1 MEKFGKKIRVNVL
14 AHDGFEETELIAPV
28 DLLKRA
34 GAEVVIISM
43 TGRKTLKGAHNI
55 DLGADKLWEDVAPGA
70 ACDCVFLPGGG
81 PNSKSL
87 REDVRVLEYL
97 KKAFAAGKHIA
108 AICAAPTALERAGII
123 RGRNVTSYPGCLDEN
138 STEYNYKT
146 DPVVTDGKMI
156 TGRGAGCAF
165 LFGLT
170 LVRELFGENKA
181 LELAEGTIYP
191 HADSLK

>member
-55 DLGADKLWEDVAPGA
+55 DLGADKLW
-70 ACDCVFLPGGG
+70 
-81 PNSKSL
+81 
-87 REDVRVLEYL
+87 EDVRVLEYL

-191 HADSLK
+191 HADSRK

>member
-1 MEKFGKKIRVNVL
+1 VSVIR
-14 AHDGFEETELIAPV
+14 
-28 DLLKRA
+28 
-34 GAEVVIISM
+34 M
-43 TGRKTLKGAHNI
+43 TRRKTLKGAHDI
-55 DLGADKLWEDVAPGA
+55 GLGADKLWEDMVPGA

-97 KKAFAAGKHIA
+97 KKAFGAGKYIA

-138 STEYNYKT
+138 STDYNYSK
-146 DPVVTDGKMI
+146 DPVVTDGKLV

-170 LVRELFGENKA
+170 LVRELFGESKA

-191 HADSLK
+191 HANSLK